1 MLYKILAVVSAI
13 VTVAQADFLAFCGI
27 TGNGGDG
34 AGFGTTCMFFNNP
47 PSCADAF
54 KSPKFYHQEDVGQN
68 TCGGIRCKGCD
79 GGKNPRDWAISELEI
94 NNSQKCMVHHLY
106 WGNAGTDPHFT
117 IYSDMNTAGIHDVDG
132 KRIGECTIIKE
143 NNQILDCIEG
153 IQSGTWKHH
162 FSFEE
167 EVRNLLTRGYSTIRH
182 LKCDEEKPSC
192 RRCRKDCIQCDGY
205 APPNSTPR
213 NKRHKAQASEPL
225 LILGVSHI
233 VSDTPLERR
242 YFHHFYHWTCRQLS
256 IAPNSSNFW
265 IRHVLP
271 LSHNSEPVKHAVTA
285 VGAAHQF
292 FMAGYNTRS
301 PDQMHILTLQYTKA
315 VSHIIPQMS
324 VDSVYNIQCSL
335 VCYLL
340 FIAFEG
346 ILGRYTES
354 IRHLR
359 AGNHLLTLPAL
370 ASSKRDHPL
379 TRKLDEIFSA
389 LSYEASTFIDESII
403 PETQQDW
410 VTNAGN
416 DMYSGPFHDLEEA
429 SYELRQL
436 NLRFTKIT
444 KEDFRR
450 LSELDDED
458 QESGER
464 ANASFEDLR
473 RRFKQWIN
481 RFQLTATALEHQKHS
496 HPTSQQLLSLD
507 LSRKFWCMNAYF
519 APELPVNPTAD
530 FLDAAELLAHSLAEQ
545 QHFTFS
551 LDGDLISGLSFV
563 VRVCPNIDARQRALN
578 LLRSLNRREGI
589 WDSREIAEMH
599 EATLALDDPEVWYER
614 EVTGG
619 LPGYVAELAKA
630 STTIDSA
637 NSILLAAGFISNI

>member
-1 MLYKILAVVSAI
+1 MQYKILAVVSAV
-13 VTVAQADFLAFCGI
+13 VTAAQADFLVFCGM
-27 TGNGGDG
+27 TGNGADG

-47 PSCADAF
+47 PSCADAG
-54 KSPKFYHQEDVGQN
+54 KAAKWYHAEDVGQN
-68 TCGGIRCKGCD
+68 TCGGLRCKGCD

-94 NNSQKCMVHHLY
+94 NNTQKCMVHRLN

-153 IQSGTWKHH
+153 ITSGSWKHH
-162 FSFEE
+162 FSCTY
-167 EVRNLLTRGYSTIRH
+167 RNRIRH
-182 LKCDEEKPSC
+182 LKCDEEKPTC

-213 NKRHKAQASEPL
+213 NKQQKAQTSESL
-225 LILGVSHI
+225 SILGVSHL

-242 YFHHFYHWTCRQLS
+242 YFHHFYHWTCKQLS
-256 IAPNSSNFW
+256 IAPDSSNFW
-265 IRHVLP
+265 IRHILP
-271 LSHNSEPVKHAVTA
+271 LSHNSEPIRYAITA

-292 FMAGYNTRS
+292 FMAGCNTRS
-301 PDQMHILTLQYTKA
+301 LDLTKTLTVQYTKA

-324 VDSVYNIQCSL
+324 VDTVYNIQCAL
-335 VCYLL
+335 ICCLL

-359 AGNHLLTLPAL
+359 AGNHLLTLPML
-370 ASSKRDHPL
+370 ASSKRDYPL
-379 TRKLDEIFSA
+379 TRRLNEIFSA
-389 LSYEASTFIDESII
+389 LSYEASTFMDESII
-403 PETQQDW
+403 PDTQWDW
-410 VTNAGN
+410 VTKAN
-416 DMYSGPFHDLEEA
+416 DMCSGPFHDLDEA

-444 KEDFRR
+444 KEDFRQ

-458 QESGER
+458 QESSER
-464 ANASFEDLR
+464 ANASFEDLKG
-473 RRFKQWIN
+473 RFRQWIN
-481 RFQLTATALEHQKHS
+481 RFQLTSTALQQQNHS
-496 HPTSQQLLSLD
+496 HTTSQQLLSLD
-507 LSRKFWCMNAYF
+507 MSQRFWCMNAYF
-519 APELPVNPTAD
+519 APELPMDPTAD
-530 FLDAAELLAHSLAEQ
+530 FLDAAESFAKLLTEQ
-545 QHFTFS
+545 NHFTFS

-563 VRVCPNIDARQRALN
+563 VRVCPDIDTRQRALN

-599 EATLALDDPEVWYER
+599 EATLSLNDHETWYEKD
-614 EVTGG
+614 VPGG

-630 STTIDSA
+630 STAIDSA
-637 NSILLAAGFISNI
+637 NSILLAACYNTST

>member
-1 MLYKILAVVSAI
+1 MQYKILAVVSAI
-13 VTVAQADFLAFCGI
+13 VTVAQADFLVFCGM
-27 TGNGGDG
+27 TGNGADG

-54 KSPKFYHQEDVGQN
+54 KSPKFYHAEDVGQN
-68 TCGGIRCKGCD
+68 TCGGLRCKGCD

-94 NNSQKCMVHHLY
+94 NNSQKCMNHHLY

-162 FSFEE
+162 FSCTY
-167 EVRNLLTRGYSTIRH
+167 RSRIRH
-182 LKCDEEKPSC
+182 LKCDEEKPTC

-213 NKRHKAQASEPL
+213 NKRQKAQASESL
-225 LILGVSHI
+225 SILGVGHL

-242 YFHHFYHWTCRQLS
+242 YFHHFYHWTCKQLS
-256 IAPNSSNFW
+256 IAPDSSNFW

-271 LSHNSEPVKHAVTA
+271 LSHNSEPIRYAVTA

-292 FMAGYNTRS
+292 FMAGCNTRS
-301 PDQMHILTLQYTKA
+301 PDLTKTLTVQYTKA

-324 VDSVYNIQCSL
+324 VDSVYNIQCAL
-335 VCYLL
+335 ICCLL
-340 FIAFEG
+340 FISFEG

-370 ASSKRDHPL
+370 VSSKRDHPL
-379 TRKLDEIFSA
+379 TRRLNEIFSA
-389 LSYEASTFIDESII
+389 LSYEASTFMDESII
-403 PETQQDW
+403 PDTQRDW
-410 VTNAGN
+410 VAKAGN
-416 DMYSGPFHDLEEA
+416 DMCSGPFHNLEEA

-458 QESGER
+458 QEDSER
-464 ANASFEDLR
+464 ANTSFEDLR
-473 RRFKQWIN
+473 GKFKRWIN
-481 RFQLTATALEHQKHS
+481 RFQLTATSLENQKHS
-496 HPTSQQLLSLD
+496 HPTSQQLLSLAV
-507 LSRKFWCMNAYF
+507 SQRFWCMNAYF
-519 APELPVNPTAD
+519 APELSVDPTAD
-530 FLDAAELLAHSLAEQ
+530 FLHAAESLAKSFTAQ

-551 LDGDLISGLSFV
+551 LDGDLISGLSYV
-563 VRVCPNIDARQRALN
+563 VRVCTDINVRRRALN

-599 EATLALDDPEVWYER
+599 EATLSLTDHESWYEKDIP
-614 EVTGG
+614 GG
-619 LPGYVAELAKA
+619 LPGYVAELSKA

-637 NSILLAAGFISNI
+637 NSILLAADFKSNV